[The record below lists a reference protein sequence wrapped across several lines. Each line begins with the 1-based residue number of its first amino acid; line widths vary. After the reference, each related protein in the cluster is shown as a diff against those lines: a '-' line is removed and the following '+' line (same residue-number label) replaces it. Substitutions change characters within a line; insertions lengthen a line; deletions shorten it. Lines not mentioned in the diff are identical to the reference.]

1 MYKLTN
7 SDYVIRLAD
16 NAFIPA
22 DPANSDYADYL
33 KWLAEGNTPEPY
45 VPPPAPV
52 PQQCSG
58 RQGQKALLRT
68 PYGEDS
74 NMLAAVKALFPLIH
88 DDFDRQDAEL
98 DFNAATWERNNQTLQ
113 ALWAQLGGTEEQL
126 DDLFT
131 LAVTL

>member
-1 MYKLTN
+1 MTITTVN
-7 SDYVIRLAD
+7 VITGEVTTR
-16 NAFIPA
+16 
-22 DPANSDYADYL
+22 
-33 KWLAEGNTPEPY
+33 EMTPEEIAAL
-45 VPPPAPV
+45 PPPQPTPV

-74 NMLAAVKALFPLIH
+74 NMLAAVKALIASIP
-88 DDFDRQDAEL
+88 DDFMREDAEL

-113 ALWAQLGGTEEQL
+113 ALWVQLGGTEEQL
-126 DDLFT
+126 DNLFV

>member
-1 MYKLTN
+1 MKHYKDSNNNVYAYESDGSQDAYIKPNLTPI
-7 SDYVIRLAD
+7 SEAEAMEL
-16 NAFIPA
+16 
-22 DPANSDYADYL
+22 ANSPQPDL
-33 KWLAEGNTPEPY
+33 
-45 VPPPAPV
+45 V

-74 NMLAAVKALFPLIH
+74 NMLAAVKALFPLIT
-88 DDFDRQDAEL
+88 DDFTREDAEL
-98 DFNAATWERNNQTLQ
+98 DFNAATWERNNPTLQ

-126 DDLFT
+126 DDLFR

>member
-1 MYKLTN
+1 MYQLTN
-7 SDYVIRLAD
+7 TNIIMRVGD

-22 DPANSDYADYL
+22 DPANSDYQQYL
-33 KWLAEGNTPEPY
+33 AWLGQGNTPEPY
-45 VPPPAPV
+45 VPPPAPI

-74 NMLAAVKALFPLIH
+74 NMLAAVKALIASIP
-88 DDFDRQDAEL
+88 DDFMREDAEL
-98 DFNAATWERNNQTLQ
+98 DFNAATWERNNPTLQ
-113 ALWAQLGGTEEQL
+113 ALWAQLGGTEAQL

>member
-7 SDYVIRLAD
+7 TDTVIRVDD

-22 DPANSDYADYL
+22 DTDNSDYRQYL
-33 KWLAEGNTPEPY
+33 TWLDQGNTPEPY

-74 NMLAAVKALFPLIH
+74 NMLAAVKSLIASIP
-88 DDFDRQDAEL
+88 DDFMREDAEL
-98 DFNAATWERNNQTLQ
+98 DFNAATWELGNPTLQ
-113 ALWAQLGGTEEQL
+113 ALWAQLGGTESQL
-126 DDLFT
+126 DDLFVLAQT
-131 LAVTL
+131 L

>member
-1 MYKLTN
+1 MTRIEYNVAT
-7 SDYVIRLAD
+7 SETTVHDY
-16 NAFIPA
+16 
-22 DPANSDYADYL
+22 
-33 KWLAEGNTPEPY
+33 TPEPY

-74 NMLAAVKALFPLIH
+74 NMLAAVKALFPLIP

-98 DFNAATWERNNQTLQ
+98 DFNAATWERNNPTLQ